1 MKCFILAV
9 LLAVASAAHA
19 QENWPMYPLR
29 PMRLIAGFA
38 AGGNSD
44 TSARLFAAEIGKRLG
59 QIMVVD
65 NRLGAGGTLASTM
78 VARATPDGYTLL
90 WATGAHPATA
100 ALYANLQYDTMKS
113 FSYVST
119 GIEFP
124 LVIAVRADSP
134 YRTLGDLINA
144 SKAAPRKVSYSS
156 PGLGT
161 TVHLTIEYL
170 ESLAGGT
177 MQHIPYKGGT
187 ASVVGMLA
195 GEASM
200 VIASPLDIV
209 PQALAGKMRVL
220 AVTSKK
226 RYAKLP
232 EAPTVDE
239 AGVKGFDVS
248 TWNGLVAPAGT
259 PGIIVKRLAAEMQR
273 TAQLPDVRQTV
284 ERIGSEAMACTP
296 EALTQRVEVELKRWV
311 HIVRTRNVKQQ

>member
-1 MKCFILAV
+1 MKAV
-9 LLAVASAAHA
+9 SAIGMLVIASASQA
-19 QENWPMYPLR
+19 QDASWPAR
-29 PMRLIAGFA
+29 PVRLIAGFA

-44 TSARLFAAEIGKRLG
+44 TSARLFATEIGKRLG
-59 QIMVVD
+59 QIIVVD

-78 VARATPDGYTLL
+78 VAKSTPDGYTLL
-90 WATGAHPATA
+90 WATGAHPATS

-113 FSYVST
+113 FSYIST

-124 LVIAVRADSP
+124 LVIAVRTDSSF
-134 YRTLGDLINA
+134 RSLSDLINA

-187 ASVVGMLA
+187 ASVVGMMA

-220 AVTSKK
+220 AVTIRK

-232 EAPTVDE
+232 DAPTVDE

-259 PGIIVKRLAAEMQR
+259 SATSVKRLAVEMQR
-273 TAQLPDVRQTV
+273 AAQLPEFRQIV
-284 ERIGSEAMACTP
+284 ERIGSEAIACTP
-296 EALTQRVEVELKRWV
+296 EELTRRVEVKLKRWV
-311 HIVRTRNVKQQ
+311 HVVRTRNVKQQ